1 MHSTDTRLTAPVEA
15 LDLPRE
21 TSASCSISAL
31 ARDASRAP
39 RRGGASRTPAR
50 IGAAV
55 LASLLAIGCAKDAA
69 KATSSPD
76 AGASEPPSGARDDAD
91 DRSPEKTG
99 ASRDAEPVGADVAAT
114 PGGEGEVAVVAQG
127 DDPTAPRRLDPAV
140 LDALWATREDDGVDE
155 AELLGAAPS
164 LEGKHYVAGNEK
176 RLRVYR
182 EHLEGLRGGYIG
194 VGTDQGYV
202 FAGWMDADFAWFVDY
217 DPVVKSVHDV
227 YFAFFEAAKTPDEFM
242 RLWSPE
248 GKADALTILEAK
260 YQDSR
265 HRRARGVFTK
275 WRGWIARRLVMQ
287 RKDHESADVASV
299 LWDQAQYD
307 RVRAMV
313 LDRRI
318 RPMTGNLL
326 DDKAVPALAKSAK
339 DAGIPV
345 RVLYLSNAEEY
356 WQRYTREFREN
367 VAALPFDD
375 KSVVVRTLLT
385 WSDNMDYRY
394 NLQPAL
400 NYVAWLEHPWLRRV
414 YQMIPRKKPDEPR
427 PAGFIEFSYTSD
439 DPNDSAAARRA
450 QKAESSS
457 ERK

>member
-1 MHSTDTRLTAPVEA
+1 MRTTHPRQLVA
-15 LDLPRE
+15 L
-21 TSASCSISAL
+21 
-31 ARDASRAP
+31 
-39 RRGGASRTPAR
+39 
-50 IGAAV
+50 V
-55 LASLLAIGCAKDAA
+55 LAALLTVACVKDGSS
-69 KATSSPD
+69 ATV
-76 AGASEPPSGARDDAD
+76 PPSDANREANGD
-91 DRSPEKTG
+91 ANGDAVKTT
-99 ASRDAEPVGADVAAT
+99 SVEPVSGGPG
-114 PGGEGEVAVVAQG
+114 PGGEEDGADTGGTNTNADPSNGAKPRG
-127 DDPTAPRRLDPAV
+127 DGQSAADTSATRVDPKH
-140 LDALWATREDDGVDE
+140 LDALWSTPEDVGVDE

-176 RLRVYR
+176 TLRVYR
-182 EHLEGLRGGYIG
+182 EHLEGLRGGYMG

-202 FAGWMDADFAWFVDY
+202 FVGWMDADFAWFVDY

-248 GKADALTILEAK
+248 GKADALGILEAK

-265 HRRARGVFTK
+265 YKRARGVFTK
-275 WRGWIARRLVMQ
+275 WRGWIARRLVAQ
-287 RKDHESADVASV
+287 RKDHESAGVASV

-307 RVRAMV
+307 RVRTMV
-313 LDRRI
+313 LERRI

-326 DDKAVPALAKSAK
+326 DDRALPALAKSAT

-356 WQRYTREFREN
+356 WQRYTKEFRAN

-375 KSVVVRTLLT
+375 KSVIVRTLLT

-400 NYVAWLEHPWLRRV
+400 NYVAWLEQPWLRRV
-414 YQMIPRKKPDEPR
+414 YQMIPRTKPAEPR
-427 PAGFIEFSYTSD
+427 PEGFIEFSLTND

-450 QKAESSS
+450 QKAESSAT
-457 ERK
+457 RK

>member
-1 MHSTDTRLTAPVEA
+1 MGNGTPSVERLEGRGAATRAWTSSVVTRFASLAVAGIVTAACAKDGSGGAVPPGESNTEPPVASVAENPRTAGSGEADAATNGGAGEVAPDTTSDAGSSSASTDTA
-15 LDLPRE
+15 
-21 TSASCSISAL
+21 
-31 ARDASRAP
+31 AP
-39 RRGGASRTPAR
+39 R
-50 IGAAV
+50 V
-55 LASLLAIGCAKDAA
+55 
-69 KATSSPD
+69 
-76 AGASEPPSGARDDAD
+76 
-91 DRSPEKTG
+91 
-99 ASRDAEPVGADVAAT
+99 
-114 PGGEGEVAVVAQG
+114 
-127 DDPTAPRRLDPAV
+127 DPKL
-140 LDALWATREDDGVDE
+140 LDALWATPEDAGVDE

-176 RLRVYR
+176 TLRVYR
-182 EHLEGLRGGYIG
+182 EHLEGLRGGYMG

-202 FAGWMDADFAWFVDY
+202 FVGWMDADFAWFVDY

-248 GKADALTILEAK
+248 GKADALLILETQ

-265 HRRARGVFTK
+265 YKRARGVFTK
-275 WRGWIARRLVMQ
+275 WRGWIARRLVAQ
-287 RKDHESADVASV
+287 RKDHESAGVASV

-307 RVRAMV
+307 RVRTMV
-313 LDRRI
+313 LERRI

-326 DDKAVPALAKSAK
+326 DDKALPALAKSAT

-356 WQRYTREFREN
+356 WQRYTKEFRAN

-375 KSVVVRTLLT
+375 KSVIVRTLLT

-394 NLQPAL
+394 NLQPAR
-400 NYVAWLEHPWLRRV
+400 NYVAWLEQPWLRRV
-414 YQMIPRKKPDEPR
+414 YQMIPREKPAEPR
-427 PAGFIEFSYTSD
+427 PEGFIEFSFSND

-450 QKAESSS
+450 QKAESSAT
-457 ERK
+457 RK